1 MSVLRVVVSLLMLA
15 GVSAAEFNIAV
26 DCAKGASLPK
36 AVAFAPPDTTIK
48 VSGSCTG
55 PVVIIREGIK
65 IDGGGTA
72 SVSSLNGDGFTVN
85 GATRVALN
93 RIKVTQATGNGVT
106 VENGAQVSLLN
117 TTISGALGTGLE
129 VTNHS
134 SATLQGATVSGNA
147 VFGIDVETSSSL
159 LFTGQNSV
167 TGNGIFGIQI
177 NNGSS
182 LNLHVANVTVSN
194 NLLGIQM
201 GTNASGFLDFGSTLN
216 TSRNLTDGLTIVSGS
231 HVVNFG
237 GTIQSDLNGFHGIS
251 INSKAGLDMDAGSAV
266 NVSANSQDGI
276 HMERESSMTIFNNPA
291 FSGNP
296 GVTTLQALGNN
307 GNGINVLTNS
317 GIQVSNYAQIQSTS
331 NFGSG
336 VVLDVGISLSFTQTV
351 PVSGLNTVIESNNGT
366 DLLMS
371 FGSRLTLLSGSVVG
385 TFACDATVL
394 ARGPGAPTCP
404 H

>member
-147 VFGIDVETSSSL
+147 VFGIDVKVPGMLYAAVKRSPSIGCGIRKRRRSSGSATVAESPIAVICGASADRRASPSDRRSPRLDVTSECSSSSTTRL
-159 LFTGQNSV
+159 SE
-167 TGNGIFGIQI
+167 
-177 NNGSS
+177 
-182 LNLHVANVTVSN
+182 LN
-194 NLLGIQM
+194 
-201 GTNASGFLDFGSTLN
+201 
-216 TSRNLTDGLTIVSGS
+216 R
-231 HVVNFG
+231 
-237 GTIQSDLNGFHGIS
+237 
-251 INSKAGLDMDAGSAV
+251 
-266 NVSANSQDGI
+266 
-276 HMERESSMTIFNNPA
+276 
-291 FSGNP
+291 
-296 GVTTLQALGNN
+296 
-307 GNGINVLTNS
+307 
-317 GIQVSNYAQIQSTS
+317 
-331 NFGSG
+331 
-336 VVLDVGISLSFTQTV
+336 
-351 PVSGLNTVIESNNGT
+351 
-366 DLLMS
+366 
-371 FGSRLTLLSGSVVG
+371 
-385 TFACDATVL
+385 
-394 ARGPGAPTCP
+394 
-404 H
+404 